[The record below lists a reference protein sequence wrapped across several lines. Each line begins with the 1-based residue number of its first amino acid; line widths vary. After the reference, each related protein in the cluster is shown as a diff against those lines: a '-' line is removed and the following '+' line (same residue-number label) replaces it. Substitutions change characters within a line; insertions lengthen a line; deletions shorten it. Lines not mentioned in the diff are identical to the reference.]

1 MKILNTILRLAAQ
14 TLSYVFYPLFVPSYG
29 MVLFCLSLSTV
40 EGDSLPLASWLVCVG
55 TTFVLTALI
64 PLTAIMIRLRRGK
77 ITDLYITNP
86 EQRTVPYLYATL
98 GFSFWVYFMVAVLH
112 APVYINLVVLG
123 ATMALLG
130 VMLINR
136 WRKISAH
143 LTAMGGLVGGV
154 MSHYLMGNGGGIGLP
169 VVLMVLALLLM
180 YARIYLN
187 AHTPL
192 QVIAG
197 FLLGLVLTLVPNC
210 LLSYVV

>member
-1 MKILNTILRLAAQ
+1 
-14 TLSYVFYPLFVPSYG
+14 
-29 MVLFCLSLSTV
+29 
-40 EGDSLPLASWLVCVG
+40 
-55 TTFVLTALI
+55 
-64 PLTAIMIRLRRGK
+64 
-77 ITDLYITNP
+77 
-86 EQRTVPYLYATL
+86 
-98 GFSFWVYFMVAVLH
+98 
-112 APVYINLVVLG
+112 
-123 ATMALLG
+123 
-130 VMLINR
+130 
-136 WRKISAH
+136 
-143 LTAMGGLVGGV
+143 